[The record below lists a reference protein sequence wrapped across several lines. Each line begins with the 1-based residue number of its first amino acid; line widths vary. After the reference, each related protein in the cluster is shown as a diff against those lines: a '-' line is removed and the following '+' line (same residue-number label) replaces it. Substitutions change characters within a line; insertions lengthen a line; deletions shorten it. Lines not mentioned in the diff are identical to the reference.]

1 MLNDAFGLILIAF
14 CVYFLACMVDNAL
27 EIMKICEEKL
37 NLGEGEAAQSMV
49 MAAAML
55 AGNDHNILGLIK
67 MMLETYETIN
77 EGEAQ

>member
-1 MLNDAFGLILIAF
+1 M
-14 CVYFLACMVDNAL
+14 MVDNAL

-37 NLGEGEAAQSMV
+37 NLGEGEAAQSMA

-67 MMLETYETIN
+67 MMLETYEVIN
-77 EGEAQ
+77 EEEAQ

>member
-1 MLNDAFGLILIAF
+1 M
-14 CVYFLACMVDNAL
+14 MVDNAL

-37 NLGEGEAAQSMV
+37 SLGEGEAAQSMV

-77 EGEAQ
+77 HEEDCPATDGFGCRCGEAK